1 MIAARNNLRTLA
13 EYQHRKEA
21 CSNCALFC
29 MCFPDPA
36 DSASRID
43 ELKLRHKLVS
53 RGEHLVLDGEKMRN
67 IYVVRRGALK
77 AYELTSDGDTMVTG
91 FYFPGEVVGLES
103 LFSETHKGHVVALQ
117 DTCYCEIP
125 LKTFKRL
132 QKKNGELQSLTQQ
145 LLCQSV
151 YDTRRLLLTTRHLN
165 AQARLATFLV
175 NVVDR
180 LVEPDDPA
188 EFHLRIDRQD
198 IANYLGLTIGT
209 VSRTLSDFRQHGFLT
224 ASGKRFR
231 IDDLQELRA
240 IATRFANH

>member
-1 MIAARNNLRTLA
+1 MIAARNNLRKLA
-13 EYQHRKEA
+13 EYQQRREA

-29 MCFPDPA
+29 MCFPESA
-36 DSASRID
+36 DNGSRID
-43 ELKLRHKLVS
+43 ELKLRHKPIS
-53 RGEHLVLDGEKMRN
+53 RGEHLALDGERMRSL
-67 IYVVRRGALK
+67 YVVRRGAMK

-91 FYFPGEVVGLES
+91 FYFPGEVIGLES

-132 QKKNGELQSLTQQ
+132 QKKSSELQSLTQE

-175 NVVDR
+175 DVVDR
-180 LVEPDDPA
+180 LVESDA
-188 EFHLRIDRQD
+188 SVEFHLRVDRQD

-209 VSRTLSDFRQHGFLT
+209 VSRTLSGFRDEGLLT
-224 ASGKRFR
+224 VSGKRFR
-231 IDDLQELRA
+231 IDNLPALQT
-240 IATRFANH
+240 IATSFANS

>member
-1 MIAARNNLRTLA
+1 MIAARNNLRKLA
-13 EYQHRKEA
+13 EYQQRREA
-21 CSNCALFC
+21 CGNCALFC
-29 MCFPDPA
+29 MCFPDAA
-36 DSASRID
+36 DDGSRID
-43 ELKLRHKLVS
+43 ELKLRHKMVS
-53 RGEHLVLDGEKMRN
+53 KGEHLVLDGEKMRSL
-67 IYVVRRGALK
+67 YVVRHGAMK

-125 LKTFKRL
+125 LKTFNRL
-132 QKKNGELQSLTQQ
+132 QRKNSELQSLTQQ

-175 NVVDR
+175 DVVDR
-180 LVEPDDPA
+180 LSEPDDN
-188 EFHLRIDRQD
+188 EFHLRVDRQD

-209 VSRTLSDFRQHGFLT
+209 VSRTLSSFRQDGLLKV
-224 ASGKRFR
+224 SGKRFQ
-231 IDDLQELRA
+231 IENLPELRA
-240 IATRFANH
+240 IATSFANN